1 MDQVADL
8 EHNDQ
13 AVLKLAFAH
22 DVQLVYI
29 ELGPLMEVL
38 EPLETAM
45 VPLMEAEQGTGKER
59 QEQVTEV
66 SSVAYV

>member
-45 VPLMEAEQGTGKER
+45 VPLMEAEQATGKER